1 MISYLRKLEILK
13 AELENKVV
21 MLSTENER
29 KDNLIRNKN
38 EEIESLRQKNFK
50 LEQEVSQIPHLND

>member
-1 MISYLRKLEILK
+1 VISDLRKLEILK

-50 LEQEVSQIPHLND
+50 LEQEVSQIPLLND

>member
-1 MISYLRKLEILK
+1 MISDLRKLEILK

-50 LEQEVSQIPHLND
+50 LEQEVSQIPLLND

>member
-1 MISYLRKLEILK
+1 MISDLRKLEILK

-21 MLSTENER
+21 MLSTEYER
-29 KDNLIRNKN
+29 KDNFIRNKN

-50 LEQEVSQIPHLND
+50 LEQEVSQIPLLND